1 MHRGIAKFIILALLI
16 VPVTFSPAATP
27 AAAQETT
34 LPPEM
39 QDRAKALFLQLR
51 CVVCQNQSIGDSDA
65 DVARDLRE
73 IVREQMLAGKTDR
86 EIQDFLVARYGEFI
100 LLKPVFAWHTAIL
113 WVAPVLLLLVG
124 AFLAWRVTSRPVK
137 PSNNEKLSADDQKE
151 LDEILRK
158 NQG

>member
-1 MHRGIAKFIILALLI
+1 MHRVMAKFIMLALL
-16 VPVTFSPAATP
+16 VLPMTFSQAT
-27 AAAQETT
+27 AETT

-65 DVARDLRE
+65 DVAKDLRE
-73 IVREQMLAGKTDR
+73 IVREQMLAGRTDG

-113 WVAPVLLLLVG
+113 WVAPVLLLVIG
-124 AFLAWRVTSRPVK
+124 ALLAWRVTSQSVK
-137 PSNNEKLSADDQKE
+137 PSNNEELSADDQKE

-158 NQG
+158 NQS